1 MNGGKRALTPWNKF
15 VKKIYSEGKSKNSS
29 YSFQEALKDASKRKS
44 EMGNVAA
51 GPTSSNKKSKKNG
64 RRKSRRSIAM
74 SMSAQAAGT
83 RRRRKSCRRK

>member
-15 VKKIYSEGKSKNSS
+15 VKKVYSEGKSKNSS

-51 GPTSSNKKSKKNG
+51 GPASSNKKSKKNG
-64 RRKSRRSIAM
+64 PRKSKRSM

-83 RRRRKSCRRK
+83 RRRRRH

>member
-1 MNGGKRALTPWNKF
+1 MNGGKRALTSWNKF
-15 VKKIYSEGKSKNSS
+15 VKRIYSEGKSKNSS

-44 EMGNVAA
+44 EMDNVAA

-64 RRKSRRSIAM
+64 HRKSRRSIAM

>member
-44 EMGNVAA
+44 EMGAVAA
-51 GPTSSNKKSKKNG
+51 HGTKKV
-64 RRKSRRSIAM
+64 RKSDRRHSKRSIAL
-74 SMSAQAAGT
+74 QAAGT
-83 RRRRKSCRRK
+83 RRRRRH

>member
-15 VKKIYSEGKSKNSS
+15 VKKIYSEGKSKNAS

-44 EMGNVAA
+44 EMGAAVAHGTKKA
-51 GPTSSNKKSKKNG
+51 KKSM
-64 RRKSRRSIAM
+64 RKHSKRSM

-83 RRRRKSCRRK
+83 RRRRRHH